1 MKNNNAKNE
10 TLGIHAIIVHLGL
23 TIFGIIA
30 WLTRGLADDYKRLE
44 HIGFTIHTWLG
55 IGACLFIL
63 LRLLLGL
70 FGPSNVRFTEWLPYT
85 KERLIPVFEDISGL
99 LKFRLPERQT
109 HQGLAGI
116 VESFGLAVFLWM
128 SLTGIMLFIYL
139 EPGYKARGVI
149 HLIKELHEI
158 GKIFIPVFLSIHA
171 GAVILHAL
179 SGRHLWKKM
188 FFIGEKR

>member
-1 MKNNNAKNE
+1 
-10 TLGIHAIIVHLGL
+10 L
-23 TIFGIIA
+23 
-30 WLTRGLADDYKRLE
+30 
-44 HIGFTIHTWLG
+44 LG
-55 IGACLFIL
+55 IGASLFIL

-70 FGPSNVRFTEWLPYT
+70 FGPSDLRFTEWLPYT

-99 LKFRLPERQT
+99 LRFRLPER
-109 HQGLAGI
+109 HIHEGLAGI
-116 VESFGLAVFLWM
+116 VESFGLAVFVCM
-128 SLTGIMLFIYL
+128 SLTGAVLFIYL

-179 SGRHLWKKM
+179 GGRHLWRKM
-188 FFIGEKR
+188 FLLERRDNDKIER